1 MSSPLILGILLA
13 SAAVTLAT
21 IVGWLMMA
29 IAARWLLAGGGSSA
43 PNRALLLAQ
52 ARLLPL
58 AAVAIV
64 VPTQI
69 HAFVSYEVGGTES
82 AGFMLL
88 GLGLSGI
95 LLCAGAAWRGFAA
108 CRDTAR
114 VAGVW
119 KKTGIAMSIGRWPRT
134 AWAVHVPFPVVA
146 VVGALRPQLFVA
158 RQVVDT
164 CTSDELAAIVAHE
177 AAHVAAR
184 DNLVRLLFYITPGS
198 GLCSR
203 IGDPLE
209 RAWLAAA
216 EEAADLA
223 AGRLSGTLELASA
236 LTKVAR
242 LAAGHDSR
250 EHVDWRLRS
259 ALARRAPAASPRK
272 LATPPSALASRHD
285 RDRCRGHRPAAAIC
299 LPRARALR
307 VARSPRLSSVL
318 NYGSW

>member
-119 KKTGIAMSIGRWPRT
+119 KKTGIAMSIGRWPRP

-242 LAAGHDSR
+242 LAAGDTPAMIPASTLIGGCDLPSR
-250 EHVDWRLRS
+250 VERL
-259 ALARRAPAASPRK
+259 LQAPASSRRHP
-272 LATPPSALASRHD
+272 ALWL
-285 RDRCRGHRPAAAIC
+285 PAMIAIGVAAIAQ
-299 LPRARALR
+299 LPPFAFR
-307 VARSPRLSSVL
+307 VHELFELLVRR
-318 NYGSW
+318 G